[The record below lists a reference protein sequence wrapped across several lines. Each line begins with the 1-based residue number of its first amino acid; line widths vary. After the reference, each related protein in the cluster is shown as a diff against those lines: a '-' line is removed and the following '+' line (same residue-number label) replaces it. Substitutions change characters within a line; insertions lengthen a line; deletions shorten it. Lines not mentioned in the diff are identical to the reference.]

1 MNGIKK
7 IGYFLLIITAMF
19 AMWLVIS
26 FVDIATKNHIS
37 DKNYKQYS
45 DWNIIIILTDYAS
58 EVNGQ

>member
-1 MNGIKK
+1 MNGVKK

-45 DWNIIIILTDYAS
+45 DWNMIIILTDYAS
-58 EVNGQ
+58 KVNEQ

>member
-7 IGYFLLIITAMF
+7 IGYFLLIITTMF

-58 EVNGQ
+58 EVNG

>member
-7 IGYFLLIITAMF
+7 IGYFLLTITTILT
-19 AMWLVIS
+19 MWLVIS

-45 DWNIIIILTDYAS
+45 DWNMIIILTDYAS
-58 EVNGQ
+58 EVNG

>member
-7 IGYFLLIITAMF
+7 IGYFLLIITTMF

-45 DWNIIIILTDYAS
+45 DWNMIIILTDYAS
-58 EVNGQ
+58 EVNG

>member
-7 IGYFLLIITAMF
+7 IGYFLLTIAIMF
-19 AMWLVIS
+19 IMWFAIS
-26 FVDIATKNHIS
+26 FIDIATKNHIS

-58 EVNGQ
+58 EVNG

>member
-19 AMWLVIS
+19 AMWFVIS

-45 DWNIIIILTDYAS
+45 DWNIIIILTDYAN
-58 EVNGQ
+58 EVNEQ